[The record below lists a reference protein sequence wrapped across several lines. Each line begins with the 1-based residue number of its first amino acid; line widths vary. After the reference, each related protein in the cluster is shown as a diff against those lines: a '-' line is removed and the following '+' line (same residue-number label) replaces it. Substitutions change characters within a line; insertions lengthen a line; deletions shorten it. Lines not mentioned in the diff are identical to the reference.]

1 MSVLRRIYIVKKWL
15 IWGLG
20 LLLLLSGCSN
30 FLASSEG
37 SEPKLSSETLKGA
50 QFDFFDVGQGDSTL
64 IRADDGTTILIDT
77 GRQDDDRIM
86 TLLEEKQVKKIDLLL
101 LTHPHAD
108 HIGNADKVIKTY
120 QPKEIWMDGLAFNS
134 STYERVIDAALAS
147 DALYKEPKAGDKA
160 SFGPFNLEV
169 LSPSKLSG
177 NANDDSI
184 AVHLTYKEI
193 SAVFTG
199 DAEKGRE
206 KEMIES
212 GLPLQADILDL
223 GHHGSSTSN
232 SPAFLDKVKPE
243 VAIYSAE
250 KGNSYGH
257 PHVEVL
263 EWLKE
268 RDITTYGTD
277 VNGTVTLSTDGKK
290 LNVVTEKEGEIK
302 SGSSYSSSK
311 KTEEAS
317 KTEDSGNEVMPDSIN
332 LNTAPAKDLEF
343 LPLIGPEL
351 AQKIIAHR
359 PYSSIDD
366 LKRINGIGKGIVR
379 QIKEQGLATIK

>member
-1 MSVLRRIYIVKKWL
+1 MSKLRRIYIVKKWL
-15 IWGLG
+15 FWGLG

-30 FLASSEG
+30 FLASSEE
-37 SEPKLSSETLKGA
+37 SEPKLSSDTLKGA

-64 IRADDGTTILIDT
+64 IRSDDGTTILIDT

-86 TLLEEKQVKKIDLLL
+86 TLLQEKEIKKIDLLL

-108 HIGNADKVIKTY
+108 HIGNADKIIKTY

-134 STYERVIDAALAS
+134 STYEKVVDAALAS
-147 DALYKEPKAGDKA
+147 DAHYKEPRTFDKA
-160 SFGPFNLEV
+160 NFGPFSLEV

-184 AVHLTYKEI
+184 AVRLTYKEI
-193 SAVFTG
+193 SAIFTG

-268 RDITTYGTD
+268 RNITTYGTD
-277 VNGTVTLSTDGKK
+277 VNGTVTLTTDGEK
-290 LNVVTEKEGEIK
+290 LNVVTEKEGKIK
-302 SGSSYSSSK
+302 SGSSYSISK

-317 KTEDSGNEVMPDSIN
+317 KTEDSGNEEMPDSIN
-332 LNTAPAKDLEF
+332 LNTASAKELEF

-351 AQKIIAHR
+351 AQKIIASR

-379 QIKEQGLATIK
+379 QIKEQGLATTK